1 MAYQQLAHVYDAF
14 MADAPYDQFLDF
26 TLDVFTKFGH
36 DIHRVAD
43 LGCGTGK
50 MAVKLAEK
58 GLSVTAIDYSAD
70 MLTVAQQHATEKKQ
84 DIQFI
89 LQDLRELEGLEGLDA
104 AVSYF
109 DVMNYIVS
117 PEDVQETFNHV
128 GGSLRDGG
136 LFLFDVHSIHQIEH
150 HYAGETFSV
159 VEEDMAYIWFCEA
172 GEEPGE
178 VHHDLTFFV
187 QNGSVYERFEECH
200 HQRTY
205 SIDFYTGSL
214 LKAGFKKIFW
224 FGGQDLNLQNQN
236 KDAAKISILA
246 IK

>member
-14 MADAPYDQFLDF
+14 MADAPYEQFLDF
-26 TLDVFTKFGH
+26 TMNVFTEFGQ
-36 DIHRVAD
+36 DVHRIAD

-58 GLSVTAIDYSAD
+58 GFSVTAIDYSAD
-70 MLTVAQQHATEKKQ
+70 MLTVAQQHAAELKQ
-84 DIQFI
+84 VVQFI
-89 LQDLRELEGLEGLDA
+89 HQDLRELEGLEGLDA

-117 PEDVQETFNHV
+117 PVEIQETFKHV
-128 GGSLRDGG
+128 EASLKEGG
-136 LFLFDVHSIHQIEH
+136 LFLFDVHSVHQIEH

-159 VEEDMAYIWFCEA
+159 VEDDMAYIWFCEA

-178 VHHDLTFFV
+178 VYHDLTFFV

-200 HQRTY
+200 HQHTY
-205 SIDFYTGSL
+205 SIDFYKEKL
-214 LKAGFKKIFW
+214 LEAGFKKIIW
-224 FGGQDLNLQNQN
+224 FGGQALNLENRNQ
-236 KDAAKISILA
+236 DAPKISILA